1 MPQAHLTKQKN
12 KNYEDITYRVVYEF
26 NDNTQS

>member
-1 MPQAHLTKQKN
+1 MPQAHLTKHKN
-12 KNYEDITYRVVYEF
+12 KNSEDITYRVVYEF